1 MADDYIL
8 HKVLDKIKRKD
19 IEKLDDTKIL
29 IDTDDKL
36 LSDFTLEDVLILMTC
51 IIKDG
56 DNFINN
62 YF

>member
-19 IEKLDDTKIL
+19 FEKLDDTKIL
-29 IDTDDKL
+29 IDADDKL
-36 LSDFTLEDVLILMTC
+36 LSDITLEDVLILMTC

>member
-36 LSDFTLEDVLILMTC
+36 LSDITLEDVLILMTC

>member
-36 LSDFTLEDVLILMTC
+36 LSDITLEDVLILMTC

-62 YF
+62 SF

>member
-19 IEKLDDTKIL
+19 FEKLDDTKIL

-36 LSDFTLEDVLILMTC
+36 LSDITLEDVLILMTC

>member
-1 MADDYIL
+1 MADDHIL

-19 IEKLDDTKIL
+19 FEKLDDTKIL
-29 IDTDDKL
+29 IDTDDKR
-36 LSDFTLEDVLILMTC
+36 LSDITLEDVLTLMTC

>member
-1 MADDYIL
+1 MADDHIL

-19 IEKLDDTKIL
+19 FEKLDDTKIFF
-29 IDTDDKL
+29 DTDDKL
-36 LSDFTLEDVLILMTC
+36 LSDITLEDVLTLMTC